1 MSADP
6 KVDAPSDTV
15 DRLLEAA
22 EIEFAVAG
30 FEAARLE
37 DIAAVV
43 GVRRASLLYHFESKQ
58 ALYDRVIERAFS
70 DLQRTLLGAIGLP
83 TTSFGER
90 LDALVDRAVDTF
102 HGRPSFAQLLLRD
115 GIDNRAERAV
125 LAAEHARRYVA
136 PLLATGDAFFRAGQE
151 AGEFRAGIDPRDA
164 LMFFASAVMFHA
176 ASCDAQRE
184 VFWGESRGRGRG
196 LAQYRASM
204 RQMVRAMVVATPSKA
219 SKSSKSSAVSRTSR
233 RSRA

>member
-1 MSADP
+1 MTAAP
-6 KVDAPSDTV
+6 QIDARDTV

-37 DIAAVV
+37 DIAAAV

-58 ALYDRVIERAFS
+58 ALYDRVLERAFS
-70 DLQRTLLGAIGLP
+70 DLQNTLLGAIGLP
-83 TTSFGER
+83 TTSYADR
-90 LDALVDRAVDTF
+90 LDELVNRAVDTF
-102 HGRPSFAQLLLRD
+102 HERPSFAQLLLRD
-115 GIDNRAERAV
+115 GIDNRAERAT

-136 PLLATGDAFFRAGQE
+136 PLLSIGEAFFRSGQE
-151 AGEFRAGIDPRDA
+151 TGEFRKGLEPRDV

-196 LAQYRASM
+196 LAAYRSSM
-204 RQMVRAMVVATPSKA
+204 RAMVRAMALADSSLTQRPRPAPARRATHD
-219 SKSSKSSAVSRTSR
+219 R
-233 RSRA
+233 RPR